1 MLYEAGDLEAAI
13 RVYEAALVRKPGDP
27 QMQARVDEWRKE
39 ATLHG
44 GFRQTQGSHF
54 TVLFEGPAEEGIA
67 AAAVEILERTYD
79 RIGDLLQTYPSD
91 AVTVILYT
99 QQQFRDV
106 TRTPGWS
113 GGLFDGRIRLPIR
126 GGLGDP
132 QEFERVLAHEYVH
145 ALIHSVAPGGL
156 PAWLNEGTAM
166 ALEPG
171 GMARAAREVRRSR
184 SLIPLDGLRGS
195 FGSLPADTVPLAYA
209 ESALA
214 VQDIIDRAGT
224 PRLMG
229 LLSDL
234 ASGRDFERS
243 FASWVQVSFAEF
255 ERELMVRLT
264 DARATRQADGR
275 DAAPVPVC

>member
-1 MLYEAGDLEAAI
+1 
-13 RVYEAALVRKPGDP
+13 
-27 QMQARVDEWRKE
+27 
-39 ATLHG
+39 
-44 GFRQTQGSHF
+44 
-54 TVLFEGPAEEGIA
+54 VLFEGPAEEDIA

-91 AVTVILYT
+91 TITVILYT

-126 GGLGDP
+126 GGLGDL
-132 QEFERVLAHEYVH
+132 QELERVLAHEYVH
-145 ALIHSVAPGGL
+145 ALIHSVAAGGL

-171 GMARAAREVRRSR
+171 GVARAAREVARSR

-195 FGSLPADTVPLAYA
+195 FGSLPADRVALAYA

-214 VQDIIDRAGT
+214 VQDIIERAGT
-224 PRLMG
+224 SRLVG

-243 FASWVQVSFAEF
+243 FASWVQISFAEF

-264 DARATRQADGR
+264 DARATRQADGP
-275 DAAPVPVC
+275 DAATVRVC